1 MLPFS
6 IAELNNAFE
15 KQHLLGLTRARTHAR
30 RNLSTGAAI
39 KRKNRRS
46 RRRRIPLLKGAVS
59 RIEEG

>member
-1 MLPFS
+1 MFPFT

-46 RRRRIPLLKGAVS
+46 RRRIPLLKGAVS

>member
-1 MLPFS
+1 MFPFT

-30 RNLSTGAAI
+30 RNLSTGATI

-46 RRRRIPLLKGAVS
+46 RRRIPLLKGAVS